1 MQKRRTDL
9 AVEAR
14 DLWTETAGRTGKLE
28 GVKSWEAL
36 REGCPVTTVEILDED
51 GAKKLEKPVGTYVTI
66 GLGGL
71 RRREEDAF
79 GRAARV
85 IAKELEQ
92 LLPPEAGGP
101 VLVAGLGNRAIT
113 PDAIGPLVVSHI
125 LATRHLVKQMPE
137 QFGAFR
143 SVAAIAAGVLGTTG
157 VESSEIIKGVAEK
170 IKPSCILV
178 ADALTARAADR
189 ICSTVQIT
197 NSGITPGSGV
207 GNSRREL
214 NTQTMGVPVI
224 AIGVPTVVDAGTL
237 AADLV
242 SRAGMDLPDE
252 ASLAK
257 QTGGL
262 LVTPK
267 DIDAQAAEL
276 SKAIGY
282 GVNLALQNGL
292 GLEDITMLLE

>member
-14 DLWTETAGRTGKLE
+14 DLWTEAAGEAAKLE
-28 GVKSWEAL
+28 GVKSWDAL
-36 REGCPVTTVEILDED
+36 REGYPVTTVEILDEN
-51 GAKKLEKPVGTYVTI
+51 GAKTLEKPVGTYVTI
-66 GLGGL
+66 SLGGL

-85 IAKELEQ
+85 IAKELGQ
-92 LLPPEAGGP
+92 LLPSEAGGP
-101 VLVAGLGNRAIT
+101 VLVAGLGNQAIT

-143 SVAAIAAGVLGTTG
+143 PVAAIAAGVLGTTG
-157 VESSEIIKGVAEK
+157 VESGEIIKGVAEK

-178 ADALTARAADR
+178 ADALTARTADR

-214 NTQTMGVPVI
+214 NAQSMGVPVI
-224 AIGVPTVVDAGTL
+224 AIGVPTVVEAGTL

-242 SRAGMDLPDE
+242 SRAGMELPNE
-252 ASLAK
+252 GAFAK

-276 SKAIGY
+276 SKVIGY
-282 GVNLALQNGL
+282 GINLALQKGL
-292 GLEDITMLLE
+292 ALEDITMLLE